1 MSLIHLML
9 ITIPDTKLTIWLK
22 DIDILY
28 ILLKPDFL
36 KKKTVTSS
44 ILSFIQNQNKLKKI
58 TFY

>member
-28 ILLKPDFL
+28 ILLKPDFF
-36 KKKTVTSS
+36 KKTVTSS